1 MTISER
7 ALTAGDRVHHE
18 RFGLGTVVAVDAATA
33 VVRFESG
40 IQECRL
46 TEFALRAAPDESI
59 AAVALADSN
68 QAIVRAQAEAIQS
81 VNQTWGVFAPSRIQ
95 LLPHQLWVCKKVL
108 ERWPT
113 RWLVADDVGL
123 GKTVEAG
130 LVLWPLI
137 ARGAVKR
144 LLVVCPASLTAQW
157 QERMRRMFDI
167 RMALFTPEADTKTSD
182 FWNTHRFVVAS
193 LQTLRVM
200 HTDKAKGRR
209 ERLLAADP
217 WDLVLVDEAHHL
229 NVEEKG
235 ETLGYKLLSAMQ
247 DAERITSMLFFTGT
261 PHRGKR
267 RGFLSLLSLL
277 RPDLFDPKRP
287 IEEQLPNLRQVMIR
301 NNKQQATDLRGTRL
315 FLRPVVTVREF
326 SYTPAETE
334 FYELLTRFIVEGRA
348 YASALGN
355 AGQSVGLVLTALQ
368 KLAASSV
375 AAVRSAIR
383 RRMER
388 LEREGRAGG
397 QSPAA
402 AAPGV
407 DDEEADLDQRAAW
420 EEDLTQTAFGFA
432 LVADEVPALR
442 ELLVAA
448 DAVTS
453 ESKLVLLMRL
463 LETDLPE
470 RSVLLF
476 TEYKA
481 TQALVVSALRNKYGT
496 ESVAFIN
503 GDEEL
508 VGVVGRDGKPV
519 ALRQQR
525 DEAAAAFN
533 GGRVRFLVSTE
544 AAGEGIDLQES
555 CHTLIH
561 LDVPWNPMRIHQRNG
576 RLYRYGQKH
585 RVEVLTLRNPETV
598 EARIWD
604 LLTSRMQEIERAFD
618 EVMDDPED
626 LAQLVLGMTP
636 PREIERIFQRA
647 IEEKPERL
655 DRWFEAQTGS
665 FAGKD
670 AVATVREIFG
680 NVARFDFQEVATQV
694 PRVDLPDLERFMSR
708 AMGLLGRRLV
718 KNDTGS
724 FSVALPDVWK
734 AVPGLRLRYED
745 LTFARY
751 AGDGQT
757 VLSGGH
763 KLVQKAVEWARALDA
778 NFATA
783 GGLADAVVVVR
794 IQDRVTTTG
803 AQVPS
808 VVIGVLVDPQTRE
821 IKRTLADWQLLLQ
834 LNSATAPKAAGLPG
848 QRAELD
854 LRRIEQAA
862 LDASAAQALP
872 FDVPFAE
879 TLLVLWPAAADAG
892 S

>member
-1 MTISER
+1 MTTSDR
-7 ALTAGDRVHHE
+7 ALSAGDRVHHK
-18 RFGLGTVVAVDAATA
+18 RFGLGTIVAVDAATA
-33 VVRFESG
+33 VVRFETG

-46 TEFALRAAPDESI
+46 SEFELRNAPDDSI
-59 AAVALADSN
+59 ARVALADSN

-123 GKTVEAG
+123 GKTIEAG

-247 DAERITSMLFFTGT
+247 DGGRITSMLFFTGT

-267 RGFLSLLSLL
+267 KGFLSLLALL
-277 RPDLFDPKRP
+277 RPDLFDPKHP
-287 IEEQLPNLRQVMIR
+287 IEPQLPKLRQVMIR
-301 NNKQQATDLRGTRL
+301 NNKQQVTDLRGAKL
-315 FLRPVVTVREF
+315 FQRPTVAVREF
-326 SYTPAETE
+326 SYTPVETE

-348 YASALGN
+348 YAGALGS

-383 RRMER
+383 GRVER
-388 LEREGRAGG
+388 LEREGHAAGR
-397 QSPAA
+397 SPTPALSKFE
-402 AAPGV
+402 
-407 DDEEADLDQRAAW
+407 DEEVDLDQRAAW
-420 EEDLTQTAFGFA
+420 EEDLSRTLGFA

-453 ESKLVLLMRL
+453 ESKLVLLMEL
-463 LETDLPE
+463 LEKEMPD

-481 TQALVVSALRNKYGT
+481 TQALVVSALLRRYGK
-496 ESVAFIN
+496 ESVTFIN
-503 GDEEL
+503 GDGEL
-508 VGVVGRDGKPV
+508 PGVVGQDDRPIV
-519 ALRQQR
+519 LRQPR
-525 DEAAAAFN
+525 EEAAAAFN
-533 GGRVRFLVSTE
+533 AGRVRFLVSTE

-576 RLYRYGQKH
+576 RLYRYGQKE
-585 RVEVLTLRNPETV
+585 RVEVVTLRNPATV

-604 LLTSRMQEIERAFD
+604 LLTARTQEIELAFD

-636 PREIERIFQRA
+636 PREIERIFERA
-647 IEEKPERL
+647 IQEKPERL

-680 NVARFDFQEVATQV
+680 NVARFDFQEVVSQV

-724 FSVALPDVWK
+724 FSVALPDIWR

-751 AGDGQT
+751 AGDGQS
-757 VLSGGH
+757 VLSAGH
-763 KLVQKAVEWARALDA
+763 RLVQKVVEWARALDA
-778 NFATA
+778 NFATV
-783 GGLADAVVVVR
+783 GGLDDAVVVVR

-808 VVIGVLVDPQTRE
+808 VVVGVVIDPKTGDV
-821 IKRTLADWQLLLQ
+821 KKTLPDWQLLLL
-834 LNSATAPKAAGLPG
+834 LNGATAPKASATPRK
-848 QRAELD
+848 QDRLD
-854 LRRIEQAA
+854 LRRIEQSA
-862 LDASAAQALP
+862 LDAGAAMALP
-872 FDVPFAE
+872 FEVPLAE
-879 TLLVLWPAAADAG
+879 TLLVLWPADTDAG

>member
-7 ALTAGDRVHHE
+7 PLAAGDRVHHE

-46 TEFALRAAPDESI
+46 GEFVLRSAPDESI
-59 AAVALADSN
+59 ARVSLADPN

-157 QERMRRMFDI
+157 QERMRQMFDI

-200 HTDKAKGRR
+200 HTDRARGRR
-209 ERLLAADP
+209 ERLLAADS

-247 DAERITSMLFFTGT
+247 DGGRITSMLFFTGT

-267 RGFLSLLSLL
+267 KGFLSLLSLL
-277 RPDLFDPKRP
+277 RPDLFDAKQP
-287 IEEQLPNLRQVMIR
+287 IEVQLPKLRQVMIR
-301 NNKQQATDLRGTRL
+301 NNKQQVTDLRGTKL
-315 FLRPVVTVREF
+315 FQRPTVTVREF
-326 SYTPAETE
+326 SYTPVESD

-348 YASALGN
+348 YAGALGN
-355 AGQSVGLVLTALQ
+355 AGQSVSLVLTALQ

-383 RRMER
+383 KRVER
-388 LEREGRAGG
+388 LEREGLDAG
-397 QSPAA
+397 AA
-402 AAPGV
+402 RSATVPDV
-407 DDEEADLDQRAAW
+407 DDEDVDLDRRAAW
-420 EEDLTQTAFGFA
+420 EEDITQATFGFA

-448 DAVTS
+448 DAVKS

-463 LETDLPE
+463 LGTELAE

-481 TQALVVSALRNKYGT
+481 TQALVVSALRRMYGT
-496 ESVAFIN
+496 VSVTFIN

-508 VGVVGRDGKPV
+508 PGVVEDDGKPV
-519 ALRQQR
+519 VLRQQR
-525 DEAAAAFN
+525 AEAAAAFN
-533 GGRVRFLVSTE
+533 AGRVRFLVSTE

-561 LDVPWNPMRIHQRNG
+561 LDVPWNPMRLHQRNG

-585 RVEVLTLRNPETV
+585 RVEVVTLRNPETV

-604 LLTSRMQEIERAFD
+604 LLSARMQEIELAFD

-636 PREIERIFQRA
+636 PRDIERIFQRA

-680 NVARFDFQEVATQV
+680 NVARFDFQEVASQV

-718 KNDTGS
+718 KNDAGS
-724 FSVALPDVWK
+724 FSVALPEVWK
-734 AVPGLRLRYED
+734 AVPGLRLRYEG
-745 LTFARY
+745 LTFDRY
-751 AGDGQT
+751 ASDGQV

-763 KLVQKAVEWARALDA
+763 RLVQKAVDWARALDA
-778 NFATA
+778 NFATV
-783 GGLADAVVVVR
+783 GGLSEAVVVVR

-808 VVIGVLVDPQTRE
+808 VVVAVLVDPDTRE
-821 IKRTLADWQLLLQ
+821 ITQALTDWQLLLL
-834 LNSATAPKAAGLPG
+834 LNGATAPKSPMAPDE
-848 QRAELD
+848 RTRLD
-854 LRRIEQAA
+854 LRRIEQSA
-862 LDASAAQALP
+862 LEASTAMGLP
-872 FDVPFAE
+872 FDLPFAE
-879 TLLVLWPAAADAG
+879 TLLVLWPAEAEVG
-892 S
+892 Q